1 MIGCKFELGQEVR
14 LVEMYQGVPA
24 GAVGLI
30 TKITECT
37 HYDTE
42 GTKYLIRM
50 ELRDPLVGR
59 VPNYIEVFSKRVEL
73 LTQEKTDVLSEVA
86 RISAL
91 FGKRRSLPAVMLQM
105 QEELGELS
113 TEVAIATGT
122 KRREPSLDG
131 VLGEAVDVAIVALD
145 MAMLE
150 AGGDVEKVV
159 ETFKRKLA
167 KWESYK

>member
-1 MIGCKFELGQEVR
+1 
-14 LVEMYQGVPA
+14 
-24 GAVGLI
+24 
-30 TKITECT
+30 
-37 HYDTE
+37 
-42 GTKYLIRM
+42 
-50 ELRDPLVGR
+50 
-59 VPNYIEVFSKRVEL
+59 
-73 LTQEKTDVLSEVA
+73 
-86 RISAL
+86 
-91 FGKRRSLPAVMLQM
+91 MLQM

-122 KRREPSLDG
+122 KRREPSPDG

>member
-1 MIGCKFELGQEVR
+1 MFGCKFELGQEVR
-14 LVEMYQGVPA
+14 LVEMYQGVPR
-24 GAVGLI
+24 GAIGLI
-30 TKITECT
+30 TKITECA
-37 HYDTE
+37 HWDGE
-42 GTKYLIRM
+42 GNKYLIRM
-50 ELRDPLVGR
+50 ELRDPVAGR
-59 VPNYIEVFSKRVEL
+59 IRNYIEVFNKRVEL
-73 LTQEKTDVLSEVA
+73 ITQEKTDVLSEVA
-86 RISAL
+86 RISNL

-122 KRREPSLDG
+122 KRREPSPDG

-150 AGGDVEKVV
+150 ADGDVEKVV